1 MQEIDMCKACGVPRM
16 VSSELSWGGGGVIS
30 ISYSPTARMVFYES
44 GNIDQVFRGIEKL
57 IGVPIEQMVIESKR
71 RATRAY
77 MEKVFSAEIEESARL
92 FRETRDGGGSSISPE
107 RKKEILETQMGFDLQ
122 AKLVGRVYGYGD
134 MWREGPGVDGASNP
148 WRTQSI
154 CNPYSLL
161 FYSADMVGTVEAFE
175 QIDLEVEYQDLGDNT
190 YGLKALPGV
199 HPIEL
204 AQRLK
209 RKRYPFKPGNV
220 THERCPECGIPAEVG
235 RCTWDLEAG
244 TITEPVNGRRMAF
257 FNPQIMEAVFRDLE
271 AELGDSIPEAIIE
284 AQRLYGKQSMSADNW
299 RRSGYDF
306 KGWSALRGL
315 GNITAFK
322 ADRKKL
328 SLTLENSSMHLA
340 MVGMAQ
346 ALYELAWGTES
357 SAHEW
362 DSTDDGDLHIT
373 VRL

>member
-1 MQEIDMCKACGVPRM
+1 M
-16 VSSELSWGGGGVIS
+16 
-30 ISYSPTARMVFYES
+30 
-44 GNIDQVFRGIEKL
+44 
-57 IGVPIEQMVIESKR
+57 PIEQMVIESKR

-77 MEKVFSAEIEESARL
+77 MERVFSAEIEEAAKL
-92 FRETRDGGGSSISPE
+92 FQETQDGSESSVSPE

-134 MWREGPGVDGASNP
+134 MWLDDSLEGGASNP
-148 WRTQSI
+148 WRTQNI
-154 CNPYSLL
+154 RNPYSLL

-175 QIDLEVEYQDLGDNT
+175 QIDLEVEHQDLGDDT
-190 YGLKALPGV
+190 YGLNAFPGA

-204 AQRLK
+204 AERLK
-209 RKRYPFKPGNV
+209 RKRYAFKPGNV
-220 THERCPECGIPAEVG
+220 TYERCPECGTPAGVG
-235 RCTWDLEAG
+235 RCTWDLEEG
-244 TITEPVNGRRMAF
+244 TVTEPVNDRRMAF
-257 FNPQIMEAVFRDLE
+257 FNPQIMEAVFDDLE
-271 AELGDSIPEAIIE
+271 AELGDSIPEAVIE

-322 ADRKKL
+322 ADQKRL

-346 ALYELAWGTES
+346 ALYELAWGAES
-357 SAHEW
+357 SLREW
-362 DSTDDGDLHIT
+362 DSTEDGDLHIT